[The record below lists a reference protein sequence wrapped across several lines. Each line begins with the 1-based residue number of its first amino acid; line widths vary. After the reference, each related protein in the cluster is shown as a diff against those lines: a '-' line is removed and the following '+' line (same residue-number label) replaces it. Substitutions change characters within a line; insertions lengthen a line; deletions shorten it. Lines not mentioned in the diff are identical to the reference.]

1 MKRMG
6 KSENDWQAIGSRLKA
21 AREYLDLS
29 QDEAAS
35 AVGLPRS
42 AISLI
47 ENGRRRVDA
56 VELSKFSDLYS
67 QSIES
72 LTGRVVADPLPE
84 SVDAL
89 ARAAKG
95 LSDED
100 REQLLNFARFLQNR
114 RPDET
119 KDG

>member
-1 MKRMG
+1 MSKSQTEWALLGG
-6 KSENDWQAIGSRLKA
+6 KLKA

-29 QDEAAS
+29 QDEAAT

-47 ENGRRRVDA
+47 ENGRRKVDA
-56 VELSKFSDLYS
+56 VELSRFSDLYS

-72 LTGRVVADPLPE
+72 LTGRVASPSLPE
-84 SVDAL
+84 SVHAL
-89 ARAAKG
+89 ARAATE

-100 REQLLNFARFLQNR
+100 RDQLLTFARFLQNR
-114 RPDET
+114 TPGEVD
-119 KDG
+119 DG

>member
-1 MKRMG
+1 MS
-6 KSENDWQAIGSRLKA
+6 KSRTEWETLGQRLKI

-29 QDEAAS
+29 QDEAAN

-47 ENGRRRVDA
+47 ENGRRKVDA
-56 VELSKFSDLYS
+56 VELARFSDLYS

-72 LTGRVVADPLPE
+72 LTGRTAPPVLPE
-84 SVDAL
+84 SVHAL
-89 ARAAKG
+89 ARAATE

-100 REQLLNFARFLQNR
+100 REQLLSFAKFLQNR
-114 RPDET
+114 MPGEGN
-119 KDG
+119 DG